1 MPDGYH
7 GKILFIDLTTGAV
20 NEEVLPDKVYRD
32 FIGGMGL
39 GARILYERMKPKV
52 DPLGPGNIIGF
63 LPGLL
68 TGTGLHGSRF
78 QVVTKSP
85 ITGGWGDANSGGS
98 LGWELK
104 ATGYDGVFFTGV
116 APKPSYVY
124 LNDSKVEIRDA
135 SHIWGQDT
143 VETEKSVQEDIGDKK
158 VKVVTIG
165 PGGENKDLIACLRHE
180 GSAAGRSGVGAVMGS
195 KNLKAFAVKGSQK
208 IPMADPEGIARLRS
222 DYRKRYKESDHPW
235 KLLLGGWGTCSFLS
249 IQVVAGDSSINNWQL
264 FGEEHFPN
272 HGQISTDS
280 VLQYQYKKHGCHS
293 CPMICKGWLRVETK
307 YGLVES
313 SKIEYETLSVMG
325 PNCSVDDL
333 GAILKANDLCNR
345 LGLDTISTGS
355 VIAFAME
362 CYQRGVITKEDT
374 GGLDLAW
381 GNADALVELTEQIG
395 RRTGFGAVLADG
407 ALFAAK
413 IIGKD
418 SEAWALHVGGQDMPA
433 HDPRVTAAYGFGY
446 LTDPTPGKHT
456 VSQMKGG
463 WDRGVKASPADFV
476 QIKVDPLDVEAN
488 AREHARN
495 TAIDRLWDSM
505 GLCMFAHY
513 PEDLPMTEAVVALT
527 GWKDFDIDE
536 GTKTGLRIQNL
547 RQAFNIRE
555 GVDTSKWLLHER
567 CIGPQTS
574 GPNKGKEVIDLIEA
588 KKKGYEAM
596 GWDHKGRPLDA
607 TLEEMGLKELVG
619 TLT

>member
-1 MPDGYH
+1 MPNGYH
-7 GKILFIDLTTGAV
+7 GKILFIDLTSGSYH
-20 NEEVLPDKVYRD
+20 EESLPDKIYRD
-32 FIGGMGL
+32 YIGGVGL
-39 GARILYERMKPKV
+39 GARILYERMKPGM
-52 DPLGPGNIIGF
+52 DALGPDNILGF

-85 ITGGWGDANSGGS
+85 ITGGWGDANSGGFF
-98 LGWELK
+98 GWDLK
-104 ATGYDGVFFTGV
+104 ATGYDGVFFTG
-116 APKPSYVY
+116 ASAKPVYVF
-124 LNDSKVEIRDA
+124 LNDDKVEIRDA

-143 VETEKSVQEDIGDKK
+143 VETEQSVKDDIGDKK

-165 PGGENKDLIACLRHE
+165 PAGENKNLMACMRHE

-195 KNLKAFAVKGSQK
+195 KNLKAFAVKGSK
-208 IPMADPEGIARLRS
+208 KLSMADPEGLAKLRQ
-222 DYRKRYKESDHPW
+222 DYRKSYKESDHPW

-249 IQVVAGDSSINNWQL
+249 IQVEAGDSSINNWQL

-293 CPMICKGWLRVETK
+293 CPMVCKGWLRMETK
-307 YGLVES
+307 YGLVEC

-374 GGLDLAW
+374 GGLDLTW
-381 GNADALVELTEQIG
+381 GNADALVKLTEQIG
-395 RRTGFGAVLADG
+395 RRIGFGAVLADG

-413 IIGKD
+413 IISKG

-433 HDPRVTAAYGFGY
+433 HDPRITAAYGFGY
-446 LTDPTPGKHT
+446 VTDPTPGKHT

-463 WDRGVKASPADFV
+463 CDRGVNASPADFIQV
-476 QIKVDPLDVEAN
+476 TLDPLDVEAN

-495 TAIDRLWDSM
+495 TAVDRLWDSM

-513 PEDLPMTEAVVALT
+513 PETLPLTEAVIATT
-527 GWKDFDIDE
+527 GWKDYDMDE
-536 GTKTGLRIQNL
+536 GVKTGLRIQNL
-547 RQAFNIRE
+547 RQAFNTRE
-555 GVDTSKWLLHER
+555 GIDTSKWLLNER
-567 CIGPQTS
+567 LIGPQTS
-574 GPNKGKEVIDLIEA
+574 GPNKGKKVIDLIAA
-588 KKKGYEAM
+588 KVKGYEAM
-596 GWDHKGRPLDA
+596 GWEATGRPKDSTLKELGLD
-607 TLEEMGLKELVG
+607 ELVG
-619 TLT
+619 TLP